1 MTSLQFMMRY
11 LILVVNF
18 FPSGLFFAER
28 HDEKVDISKV
38 IAMGATKSSIVF
50 YRSLFLPGFFSSKL
64 PGWLH
69 IILDTVFKPQRSR
82 RSPTN
87 LPIIKSETSVHK
99 TCTYIFYVY
108 FFGHLD
114 AEEWKISA
122 IGADTYWLVV
132 YSVVVKMTIRRSNKN
147 CPKIGDG
154 FSRSSALTLF
164 SEASLIFVINSKY
177 LFFFFALNLYHIF
190 QS

>member
-38 IAMGATKSSIVF
+38 IAMGATKSQSFIGAF
-50 YRSLFLPGFFSSKL
+50 FFLASLDQSCLAGSLLSQTRFSNHS
-64 PGWLH
+64 GQ
-69 IILDTVFKPQRSR
+69 DT
-82 RSPTN
+82 PTN